1 MNLRPAITT
10 WLPSYRGRGSSQTLS
25 RGPRS
30 AGVLI
35 PSALSYA
42 AIVGVEPM
50 IALSLIVGLI
60 VFLFRLLKM
69 GWIADL
75 VPDPV
80 LKGSSK
86 GSCGFLDRFDRV
98 QRRARPA
105 RRQGDGRP
113 STE

>member
-1 MNLRPAITT
+1 
-10 WLPSYRGRGSSQTLS
+10 
-25 RGPRS
+25 
-30 AGVLI
+30 
-35 PSALSYA
+35 
-42 AIVGVEPM
+42 M

-60 VFLFRLLKM
+60 FFLFRLLM
-69 GWIADL
+69 IGWIADL